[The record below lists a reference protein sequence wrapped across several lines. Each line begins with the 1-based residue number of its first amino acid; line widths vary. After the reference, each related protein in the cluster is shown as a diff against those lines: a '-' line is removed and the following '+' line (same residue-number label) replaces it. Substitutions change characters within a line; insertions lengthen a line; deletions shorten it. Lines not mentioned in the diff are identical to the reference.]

1 MEINTDKIKANAAEL
16 FKKMSRK
23 GRMMLIAIV
32 AILYVPVPEV
42 ITYASAAIYIVPVIA
57 ISTIGITAIMVQY
70 RLDKA
75 GKDIESIITPL
86 PESKTVQGG

>member
-1 MEINTDKIKANAAEL
+1 MEINTDKIKANVAEM

-42 ITYASAAIYIVPVIA
+42 ITWSSAALYIVPVIA

-75 GKDIESIITPL
+75 GKDIELPL
-86 PESKTVQGG
+86 LKSKTVQGE